1 MTITNGG
8 IYELESRKVSITR
21 KTKETDITLTLNL
34 DGSGISHIETGIA
47 FFDHMLNG
55 FARHGLFDLDLVCHG
70 DTEVDSHHTIEDC
83 GIVLGEA
90 IKQAIGDKK
99 AIKRYGSALLPMD
112 DALILCAIDLSG
124 RPYLYHDV
132 NYSVPRL
139 GELDTE
145 MIHDFFY
152 AVSYSAMM
160 NLHIKLIHGFNNH
173 HIAEGSFKAF
183 AKALDMAAMHEER
196 LNGSVWSTKGVL

>member
-1 MTITNGG
+1 M
-8 IYELESRKVSITR
+8 ESRTATIKRV
-21 KTKETDITLTLNL
+21 TKETDITLTLNL

-55 FARHGLFDLDLVCHG
+55 FARHGLFDVDLVCHG
-70 DTEVDSHHTIEDC
+70 DIEVDSHHTIEDC

-99 AIKRYGSALLPMD
+99 AIRRYGSALLPMD
-112 DALILCAIDLSG
+112 DALILCAVDLSG
-124 RPYLYHDV
+124 RPYLYHDAK
-132 NYSVPRL
+132 YTVPRL

-145 MIHDFFY
+145 MLHDFFY

-183 AKALDMAAMHEER
+183 AKALDMATMHEER

>member
-1 MTITNGG
+1 MTIMNGG
-8 IYELESRKVSITR
+8 ISELSSRTASITR
-21 KTKETDITLTLNL
+21 KTKETDIELTLNL

-124 RPYLYHDV
+124 RPYLYHDA

-183 AKALDMAAMHEER
+183 AKALDVAVMHEER